1 MTFFE
6 AGDGFVTAPKI
17 PVKISL
23 RWLAKAK
30 IFFYSI
36 FLLQWCEKHTLI
48 KKIFEIYALTLFR
61 MGEGRWVG
69 WGGKKAPP
77 YQFFPCNFYKCRNM
91 LPKLSDFQFQPFW
104 HTGVKF
110 QVCTQYQS
118 QIIELQP
125 RPALKKSGFS
135 DQILINLRLL

>member
-69 WGGKKAPP
+69 WGGQKSPP
-77 YQFFPCNFYKCRNM
+77 PTSFSPVTSTNVGICSQNF
-91 LPKLSDFQFQPFW
+91 LTFSFSPFG
-104 HTGVKF
+104 TLV
-110 QVCTQYQS
+110 
-118 QIIELQP
+118 
-125 RPALKKSGFS
+125 
-135 DQILINLRLL
+135 